1 MKQLSFL
8 LVCLM
13 AFIGFACN
21 SNNTQEQNNKK
32 TTTPTQT
39 NPSTTQEASQKRARI
54 VFFGNSL
61 TAGYQLDEAMS
72 FPALIQKR
80 IDSLG
85 LDYESVNAGQSG
97 DTTADGLAR
106 LDWVME
112 QAIDVFVL
120 ELGAN
125 DALRGQDLANTKKNL
140 QSIIDKL
147 KAKYPDAKIA
157 LAGMQAPPNMGS
169 EYSNAFR
176 AIYKDLAQD
185 NQLAL
190 IPFLLEGVAA
200 VPSLNLPDGVHP
212 NEAGQKIVMENVW
225 AVLKNLL

>member
-1 MKQLSFL
+1 
-8 LVCLM
+8 M